1 MVDVLKPPIRPH
13 QFWGKL
19 QRDGTGAASPL
30 SEWHPLVDHCA
41 DVAACTVAL
50 LGQRVDG
57 FAPTILNR
65 RLARLGGLEELDDVQ
80 VGRLGALSALHD
92 IGKCN
97 RGFQNRAD
105 HEPAF
110 TAGHV
115 EPGFALLP
123 FAHDCSA
130 VQRRFAELLPE
141 TWDDWAQDPYTVLRL
156 LAAAL
161 GHHGEPGRVGSGV
174 DERLWLPGEGR
185 DPFAGLQHL
194 VDAVRGWPLALDRAS
209 APLPHH
215 PAFQHGFAG
224 LVQLADW
231 VGSDTSLFPYSD
243 DLRGRWPIAAAMR
256 AVTELGLD
264 GRGMRELLP
273 TPDFVR
279 VSGGRSVRP
288 AQEAI
293 GGLPLPTSASTLLL
307 EDETGAGKT
316 EAALWWFAR
325 LFAAGL
331 VDGLYFALPTR
342 TAATQIHRRVSD
354 AIKRLWPTEPRP
366 PVVLAV
372 PGYIKVDDE
381 TGQRPLTGFGVL
393 WNDHQRHPERWAA
406 EHPKRYLAGTVVV
419 GTVDQVLLAA
429 LKTSHSHL
437 RATCLLRHLLVVD
450 EVHASD
456 AYMTT
461 ILEQVLAHHRAAG
474 GHALLMSA
482 TLGSTVRTR
491 LLATEREPDLASA
504 CARSYPLISRD
515 DGHPAVPV
523 DAWAV
528 SRITTLEPVPLIDDA
543 HAIAAAAV
551 QAARQGARVLIIRNT
566 VADCLAV
573 FNAIAR
579 LAPDHLW
586 RCNGITAPHHA
597 RFSREDR
604 EALDKELESSFGCTS
619 PARGVIACATQ
630 TVQQALD
637 IDADFL
643 ISDLCPADVLLQR
656 LGRLHRHRNRQRPS
670 GFSAPRALILV
681 PTRPL
686 VELITT
692 NGQVRG
698 KHGLG
703 AVYADLR
710 MLDATWRLVAVRS
723 VTIPDDNRRWVEAI
737 THPDALRPYAGL
749 DERWKKHEPLVLGSD
764 QARRQIATTNCCD
777 WSASFGGD
785 ATGKQHELF
794 REDDLDPTI
803 RTRLGT
809 SDRLVDLPP
818 GTTGPFGITIR
829 RLTLP
834 GWWLEQRQVPHDAPV
849 SIEVLGDHLAIDY
862 GGHVFRYDAQGL
874 RPADAT
880 DEDAKADA

>member
-1 MVDVLKPPIRPH
+1 MRISD
-13 QFWGKL
+13 
-19 QRDGTGAASPL
+19 
-30 SEWHPLVDHCA
+30 
-41 DVAACTVAL
+41 
-50 LGQRVDG
+50 
-57 FAPTILNR
+57 
-65 RLARLGGLEELDDVQ
+65 
-80 VGRLGALSALHD
+80 
-92 IGKCN
+92 
-97 RGFQNRAD
+97 
-105 HEPAF
+105 
-110 TAGHV
+110 
-115 EPGFALLP
+115 
-123 FAHDCSA
+123 
-130 VQRRFAELLPE
+130 
-141 TWDDWAQDPYTVLRL
+141 
-156 LAAAL
+156 
-161 GHHGEPGRVGSGV
+161 GRV
-174 DERLWLPGEGR
+174 
-185 DPFAGLQHL
+185 A
-194 VDAVRGWPLALDRAS
+194 
-209 APLPHH
+209 
-215 PAFQHGFAG
+215 
-224 LVQLADW
+224 
-231 VGSDTSLFPYSD
+231 
-243 DLRGRWPIAAAMR
+243 
-256 AVTELGLD
+256 
-264 GRGMRELLP
+264 
-273 TPDFVR
+273 
-279 VSGGRSVRP
+279 RP

-293 GGLPLPTSASTLLL
+293 GHLPLPASASTLLL

-342 TAATQIHRRVSD
+342 TAATQIQRRVTD
-354 AIKRLWPTEPRP
+354 VIKRLWPNEPRP

-372 PGYIKVDDE
+372 PGYIRVDEE

-393 WNDHQRHPERWAA
+393 WNDRQRHPERWAA

-419 GTVDQVLLAA
+419 GTIDQVLLAA

-482 TLGSTVRTR
+482 TLGSTVRAR
-491 LLATEREPDLASA
+491 LLATEPEWDLANA
-504 CARSYPLISRD
+504 CTRPYPLISRD
-515 DGHPAVPV
+515 DGQPSVPV
-523 DAWAV
+523 RPWSA
-528 SRITTLEPVPLIDDA
+528 SRAITLDPVALIDDA
-543 HAIAAAAV
+543 QAIAAAAI
-551 QAARQGARVLIIRNT
+551 QAAHNGARVLIIRNT
-566 VADCLAV
+566 VSGCLAV

-579 LAPDHLW
+579 AEPELLW
-586 RCNGITAPHHA
+586 RCNGTPAPHHA
-597 RFSREDR
+597 RFAREDR
-604 EALDKELESSFGCTS
+604 EALDQHLESSFGGAS
-619 PARGVIACATQ
+619 PSRGMIACATQ

-643 ISDLCPADVLLQR
+643 VSDLCPADVLLQR
-656 LGRLHRHRNRQRPS
+656 LGRLHRHRSRQRPA

-686 VELITT
+686 VDLITA
-692 NGQVRG
+692 NGQPRG

-703 AVYADLR
+703 AVYPDLR
-710 MLDATWRLVAVRS
+710 MLDATWQLVAVRS

-737 THPDALRPYAGL
+737 THPEALRPYASL
-749 DERWKKHEPLVLGSD
+749 DERWKKHEPLALGSD
-764 QARRQIATTNCCD
+764 QARRQIAATNCCD

-794 REDDLDPTI
+794 REDDLDQTI

-834 GWWLEQRQVPHDAPV
+834 GWWLEQRQVPHDAPISV
-849 SIEVLGDHLAIDY
+849 EVLGDHLAIHY
-862 GGHVFRYDAQGL
+862 GDHVFRYDAQGL
-874 RPADAT
+874 RPIEAT